1 MDRKIQ
7 DVMTRDVETVG
18 RAATLREIARA
29 MKLREIG
36 DVIVV
41 DEQGK
46 LFGIVTDRDVVV
58 RGIAEGAN
66 PDEVTASEVCSS
78 EEVIQL
84 APDATIDDAIRLMAE
99 HAIRRVPVVQDGKLV
114 GIVSIGDL
122 AKLGESRYA
131 LAEISDSPP
140 NA

>member
-1 MDRKIQ
+1 MERKIE

-18 RAATLREIARA
+18 RAATLREISRA

-41 DEQGK
+41 DERGK

-58 RGIAEGAN
+58 RGIAEGGN

-84 APDATIDDAIRLMAE
+84 SPDASIDDAIQLMAE

-131 LAEISDSPP
+131 LAEISDSPA

>member
-1 MDRKIQ
+1 MDRKIE

-46 LFGIVTDRDVVV
+46 LFGIVTDRDIVL
-58 RGIAEGAN
+58 RGIAEGGN

-84 APDATIDDAIRLMAE
+84 SPDASTDDAIRLMAE

-122 AKLGESRYA
+122 AKLGEARYA

>member
-1 MDRKIQ
+1 MDRKIE

-41 DEQGK
+41 DERGK
-46 LFGIVTDRDVVV
+46 LFGIVTDRDLVV
-58 RGIAEGAN
+58 RGIAEGGD
-66 PDEVTASEVCSS
+66 PDQVTASEVCSS

-84 APDATIDDAIRLMAE
+84 SPEASIDDAVQLMAE
-99 HAIRRVPVVQDGKLV
+99 HAIRRVPVVKDGKLV